1 MNYIIKTV
9 QVLEDSNIL
18 LKGVTKTI
26 KNETKKQKGGF
37 LGMLLET
44 LGASL
49 LGNKLTGKGV
59 GRAGY
64 ENKKGTGIVR
74 AGYGNNMG
82 FQCRLIF

>member
-1 MNYIIKTV
+1 MLK
-9 QVLEDSNIL
+9 L
-18 LKGVTKTI
+18 LKNLIFYWKKVTKTI

-37 LGMLLET
+37 LWMLLET

>member
-1 MNYIIKTV
+1 MFK
-9 QVLEDSNIL
+9 L
-18 LKGVTKTI
+18 LKNLIFYWKKVTKTI
-26 KNETKKQKGGF
+26 KNETKKQKGAF

-49 LGNKLTGKGV
+49 LENKLKGKGV

-64 ENKKGTGIVR
+64 ENKKGKGIVS
-74 AGYGNNMG
+74 ASYGNNMG

>member
-1 MNYIIKTV
+1 
-9 QVLEDSNIL
+9 
-18 LKGVTKTI
+18 
-26 KNETKKQKGGF
+26 
-37 LGMLLET
+37 MLLET

-64 ENKKGTGIVR
+64 ENKEGTGIVR